1 MVAVYHN
8 YVIFQ
13 DVTPFEV
20 SVHHREAIR
29 GFKDRVVLVAP
40 AAQLNL
46 AAVGL
51 REGEYLA

>member
-20 SVHHREAIR
+20 SV
-29 GFKDRVVLVAP
+29 KP
-40 AAQLNL
+40 WL
-46 AAVGL
+46 AHPDL
-51 REGEYLA
+51 ISLT